1 MDLKSALVAANGAA
15 TDATVEFTDD
25 GGLHSAA
32 ANLAKGEL
40 RKGKTLG
47 NPDLSSEI
55 ELVAR
60 LGTITNPHP
69 PSKKK

>member
-32 ANLAKGEL
+32 ANLAKGSYGSAKLFRIVTYPAKLSL
-40 RKGKTLG
+40 R
-47 NPDLSSEI
+47 PDWAPSPI
-55 ELVAR
+55 
-60 LGTITNPHP
+60 
-69 PSKKK
+69 SKKKW